1 VRVFVAGASGAIG
14 RPLVA
19 KLIAAG
25 HEVTGMTRSEARA
38 EEVRAAGAAAEV
50 VDVFDSDAL
59 RVAIDRAT
67 PEVIVHELT
76 ALPDRIDFR
85 KEDTYAATNRV
96 RTEGTRNLIA
106 AARAAGARRFVC
118 QSIAFAYRTDGEGL
132 KTEDDPL
139 LVEAPGAFGSGIIA
153 LREMEAMVLGS
164 DGLDGLVLRYG
175 FFYGPGTY
183 YADDGTS
190 TEDVRRRRMPI
201 VGKGTGVFSFIHVDD
216 AADATV
222 AAVERGTPGVY
233 NITDDEPAPM
243 KEWVPVFAQAAGAKP
258 PRRVP
263 VWLARFVAG
272 KDVSNF
278 ALSLRGASN
287 EKAKRELGW
296 QPAHS
301 SWRSG
306 FAESLA
312 GGAPQFEIE

>member
-1 VRVFVAGASGAIG
+1 VRVFVAGATGALG
-14 RPLVA
+14 RPLVP
-19 KLIAAG
+19 KLVAAG
-25 HEVTGMTRSEARA
+25 HEVTGMTRSESKVEDVRRAGARA
-38 EEVRAAGAAAEV
+38 V
-50 VDVFDSDAL
+50 VADVFDVDAL
-59 RVAIDRAT
+59 GAAMVEAR

-85 KEDTYAATNRV
+85 KADTYAATNRV
-96 RTEGTRNLIA
+96 RTEGTRNLIE
-106 AARAAGARRFVC
+106 AARAAGARRLVC
-118 QSIAFAYRTDGEGL
+118 QSIAFAYRMDGEGL

-139 LVEAPGAFGSGIIA
+139 LSEAAGAFGSGVRA

-183 YADDGTS
+183 YAANGTS
-190 TEDVRRRRMPI
+190 TDDVRRRRLPI
-201 VGKGTGVFSFIHVDD
+201 VGKGSGVFSFIHVDD

-222 AAVERGTPGVY
+222 AAVARGAPGVY
-233 NITDDEPAPM
+233 NVTDDEPAPM
-243 KEWVPVFAQAAGAKP
+243 SEWVPVFAQAAGAKP

-278 ALSLRGASN
+278 AVELRGASN
-287 EKAKRELGW
+287 EKAKHELGW
-296 QPAHS
+296 EPAHP

-306 FAESLA
+306 FAETLA
-312 GGAPQFEIE
+312 P

>member
-1 VRVFVAGASGAIG
+1 MRVFVAGASGVVG
-14 RPLVA
+14 RPLVP
-19 KLIAAG
+19 KLVAAG
-25 HEVTGMTRSEARA
+25 HEVTGMTRSESKTEDMRRAGARA
-38 EEVRAAGAAAEV
+38 VV
-50 VDVFDSDAL
+50 VDVFDVDAL
-59 RVAIDRAT
+59 RAAMEEAR

-85 KEDTYAATNRV
+85 KADTYAATNRV
-96 RTEGTRNLIA
+96 RTEETRNLID
-106 AARAAGARRFVC
+106 AARTAGARRIVC
-118 QSIAFAYRTDGEGL
+118 QSIAFAYRMDGEGL

-139 LVEAPGAFGSGIIA
+139 LADAPGTFGSGVTA
-153 LREMEAMVLGS
+153 LREMEEMVLGS

-190 TEDVRRRRMPI
+190 TEDVRRRRLPI
-201 VGKGTGVFSFIHVDD
+201 VGKGSGVFSFIHVDD

-222 AAVERGTPGVY
+222 AAVERGAPGVY
-233 NITDDEPAPM
+233 NVTDDEPAPM
-243 KEWVPVFAQAAGAKP
+243 GEWVPVFARAAGAKP

-263 VWLARFVAG
+263 VWLARLVAG

-278 ALSLRGASN
+278 AASLRGASN

-296 QPAHS
+296 RPAHP

-312 GGAPQFEIE
+312 R

>member
-1 VRVFVAGASGAIG
+1 VRVFVAGATGAMG
-14 RPLVA
+14 RPLVP
-19 KLIAAG
+19 KLVAAG
-25 HEVTGMTRSEARA
+25 HEVTGMTRSESKTEAVRRAGARA
-38 EEVRAAGAAAEV
+38 VVVDAFDVDSLRAAV
-50 VDVFDSDAL
+50 VEA
-59 RVAIDRAT
+59 R

-85 KEDTYAATNRV
+85 KADTYAATNRV
-96 RTEGTRNLIA
+96 RTEGTRNLIE

-118 QSIAFAYRTDGEGL
+118 QSIAFAYRMDGEGL
-132 KTEDDPL
+132 KTEEDPL
-139 LVEAPGAFGSGIIA
+139 LSEAAGAFESGVRA

-164 DGLDGLVLRYG
+164 EQLDGLVLRYG

-183 YADDGTS
+183 YAEDGSS
-190 TEDVRRRRMPI
+190 TQDVRRRRMPI
-201 VGKGTGVFSFIHVDD
+201 VGKGTGVFSFVHVDD

-222 AAVERGTPGVY
+222 AAVERGASGVY

-243 KEWVPVFAQAAGAKP
+243 TEWVPAFADAAGAKP

-278 ALSLRGASN
+278 AVELRGASN

-296 QPAHS
+296 QPAHP

-306 FAESLA
+306 FADSL
-312 GGAPQFEIE
+312 GT

>member
-1 VRVFVAGASGAIG
+1 MRVFVAGASGAIG
-14 RPLVA
+14 RPLLP

-38 EEVRAAGAAAEV
+38 EDVRAAGADAAV
-50 VDVFDSDAL
+50 VDVFDADAL
-59 RVAIDRAT
+59 RAAVERAS

-76 ALPDRIDFR
+76 SLPDRIDFR

-96 RTEGTRNLIA
+96 RTEGTRNLID
-106 AARAAGARRFVC
+106 AARAAGARRFVS
-118 QSIAFAYRTDGEGL
+118 QSIAFAYRMDGQGL

-139 LVEAPGAFGSGIIA
+139 LDDAPGAFGSGVSA
-153 LREMEAMVLGS
+153 LREMEEMVLAT
-164 DGLDGLVLRYG
+164 DGLVLRYG

-183 YADDGTS
+183 YGDDGTS
-190 TEDVRRRRMPI
+190 TEDVRRRRLPI
-201 VGKGTGVFSFIHVDD
+201 VGKGSGTFSFIHVDD

-222 AAVERGTPGVY
+222 AAVERGAPGLY
-233 NITDDEPAPM
+233 NIVDDEPAPM

-278 ALSLRGASN
+278 AVELRGVSN

-296 QPAHS
+296 QPAHP

-306 FAESLA
+306 FAESLR
-312 GGAPQFEIE
+312 GP

>member
-1 VRVFVAGASGAIG
+1 MRVLVAGASGAIG
-14 RPLVA
+14 RPLVP
-19 KLIAAG
+19 KLVAAG

-38 EEVRAAGAAAEV
+38 EAVRAAGARAAV
-50 VDVFDSDAL
+50 VDVFDTGAL
-59 RVAIDRAT
+59 RAAVAEAQ

-76 ALPDRIDFR
+76 SLPERIDFR
-85 KEDTYAATNRV
+85 KEDTYAATNRL
-96 RTEGTRNLIA
+96 RTEGTRNLID

-118 QSIAFAYRTDGEGL
+118 QSIAFAYRTDGKGL

-139 LVEAPGAFGSGIIA
+139 LTDAPGAFGSGVSA
-153 LREMEAMVLGS
+153 LREMEEMVLGT
-164 DGLDGLVLRYG
+164 DGLEGLVLRYG

-183 YADDGTS
+183 YAEDGTS
-190 TEDVRRRRMPI
+190 TADVRRRRMPI
-201 VGKGTGVFSFIHVDD
+201 VGKGSGVFSFIHVDD

-222 AAVERGTPGVY
+222 AAVERGAPGVY
-233 NITDDEPAPM
+233 NVTDDEPAPM
-243 KEWVPVFAQAAGAKP
+243 TEWVPVFAQAAGAKP

-278 ALSLRGASN
+278 AVALRGASN

-296 QPAHS
+296 QPAHA

-306 FAESLA
+306 FAESLR
-312 GGAPQFEIE
+312 

>member
-1 VRVFVAGASGAIG
+1 VRVFVAGATGAVG
-14 RPLVA
+14 RPLVP
-19 KLIAAG
+19 KLVAAG
-25 HEVTGMTRSEARA
+25 HEVTGMTRSESKAEDVRRAGARA
-38 EEVRAAGAAAEV
+38 V
-50 VDVFDSDAL
+50 VADVFDVDAL
-59 RVAIDRAT
+59 GAAMEEAR

-96 RTEGTRNLIA
+96 RTEGTRNLIDA
-106 AARAAGARRFVC
+106 APAASARRLVC
-118 QSIAFAYRTDGEGL
+118 QSIAFAYRMDGEGL

-139 LVEAPGAFGSGIIA
+139 LSEAGGAFGSGVSA

-183 YADDGTS
+183 YAADGTS
-190 TEDVRRRRMPI
+190 TDDVRRRRMPI
-201 VGKGTGVFSFIHVDD
+201 VGKGSGVFSFIHVDD

-222 AAVERGTPGVY
+222 AAVERGAAGVY
-233 NITDDEPAPM
+233 NVTDDEPAPM
-243 KEWVPVFAQAAGAKP
+243 TQWVPVFAQAAGAKP

-278 ALSLRGASN
+278 ALELRGASN

-296 QPAHS
+296 KPAHS
-301 SWRSG
+301 SWRSV
-306 FAESLA
+306 FAESLR
-312 GGAPQFEIE
+312 

>member
-14 RPLVA
+14 RSLVP

-38 EEVRAAGAAAEV
+38 EDVRAAGADAAV
-50 VDVFDSDAL
+50 VDVFEADAL
-59 RVAIDRAT
+59 RAAVERAS
-67 PEVIVHELT
+67 PEVIAHELT
-76 ALPDRIDFR
+76 SLPDRIDFR

-96 RTEGTRNLIA
+96 RTEGTRNLID
-106 AARAAGARRFVC
+106 AARAAGTRRLVC
-118 QSIAFAYRTDGEGL
+118 QSIAFAYRMDGEGL

-139 LVEAPGAFGSGIIA
+139 LDDAPGVFGSGVSA
-153 LREMEAMVLGS
+153 LREMEEMVLSSG
-164 DGLDGLVLRYG
+164 GLVLRYG

-183 YADDGTS
+183 YSEDGTS
-190 TEDVRRRRMPI
+190 TEDVRRRRLPI
-201 VGKGTGVFSFIHVDD
+201 VGKGSGTFSFIHVDD

-222 AAVERGTPGVY
+222 AAVERGAPGVY
-233 NITDDEPAPM
+233 NIVDDEPAPM

-278 ALSLRGASN
+278 AVVLRGVSN

-296 QPAHS
+296 QPAHP

-306 FAESLA
+306 FAETLRGS
-312 GGAPQFEIE
+312 GPS